1 MDELVVVDSGQWNI
15 SDQGTNLRLE
25 IYRYDI
31 FMCYLYDLNPH
42 RLASA
47 VKYAG

>member
-15 SDQGTNLRLE
+15 SDQGVDPRLE

-31 FMCYLYDLNPH
+31 FMRYLYDLNPH

-47 VKYAG
+47 VEYAG